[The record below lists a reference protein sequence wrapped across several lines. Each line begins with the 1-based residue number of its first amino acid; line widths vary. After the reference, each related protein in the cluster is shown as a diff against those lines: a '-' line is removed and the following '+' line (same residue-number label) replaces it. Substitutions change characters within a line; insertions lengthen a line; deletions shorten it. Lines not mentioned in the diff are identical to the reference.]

1 MNNIMKIAILGWGSL
16 IWQPKELEFDK
27 VFGWQKDGPTLPIEF
42 SRISKDGRLT
52 LVITVNGTKVPVL
65 YALSN
70 HQSVEEAVLNLAV
83 REGSGR
89 NSIGSYDKR
98 KDEFSHDVF
107 FKQNILNWI
116 KDKDIDAVIWTNL
129 GENWNIKNEKG
140 EIIRQIQPNNRIE
153 YLKELKGNTSALA
166 EEYIRRTPPQ
176 IQTHFRKLIEE
187 ELNWT
192 PIQNE

>member
-1 MNNIMKIAILGWGSL
+1 MKTIAILGWGSL
-16 IWQPKELEFDK
+16 IWQPKELELDK
-27 VFGWQKDGPTLPIEF
+27 EFGWKEDGPTLPIEF
-42 SRISKDGRLT
+42 ARISKDGRLT
-52 LVITVNGTKVPVL
+52 LVITENGTKVPVL

-89 NSIGSYDKR
+89 KSIGYYDKT
-98 KDEFSHDVF
+98 KNELSSDVSIE
-107 FKQNILNWI
+107 QNILDWI

-129 GENWNIKNEKG
+129 KENWDVKNEKG
-140 EIIRQIQPNNRIE
+140 EIIRVIQPNNRIE
-153 YLKELKGNTSALA
+153 YLKELKGNASALA